1 MAFAF
6 TDEHI
11 EQHAR
16 DGFAVFRQILPP
28 SLVLDWMAAVTEAA
42 ERRKLAGISWM
53 NPYEEPAAG

>member
-16 DGFAVFRQILPP
+16 DGFATEEW
-28 SLVLDWMAAVTEAA
+28 LDWMAAETEAA
-42 ERRKLAGISWM
+42 ERRKQAGISWM
-53 NPYEEPAAG
+53 NPYEPPAAG